1 MHIAKIQKYN
11 ENVLDKYDIKCYTVF
26 HYAYMFIVYAII
38 LFICE
43 RYLLMSKIII
53 PDGYRPTLGLYDTQ
67 TAIGMLKRIF
77 EDKLCFVLNLKRVSA
92 PLFVDPETGLNDDL
106 SGVER
111 AVRFDIKETG
121 RDAVV
126 VHSLAKWKR
135 MALHT
140 YGFSAGEGLYT
151 DMNAIRRDEEMDNLH
166 SIYTDQWDWEKII
179 TRETRTLE
187 YLKNTVKGEVG
198 AICDTLDMLK
208 VRYPQITVDIR
219 REVSFVTTQE
229 LEDMYPDM
237 TGKEREN
244 AYLREHKTAFIM
256 QIGGKL
262 KSGKPHD
269 GRAPD
274 YDDWTLN
281 GDIMFWNDVLG
292 CAFEISSMGIRV
304 DEKALDKQLRL
315 AGADDRRRFP
325 FHKALLAG
333 ELPLT
338 MGGGIGQSRL
348 SMLLLGKAHI
358 GEVQVSIWDEE
369 TRRVCK
375 ENGIVLL

>member
-1 MHIAKIQKYN
+1 MSTVYIPEGYTPILDVRQTQIAIKKVKDFFERDLAIQ
-11 ENVLDKYDIKCYTVF
+11 
-26 HYAYMFIVYAII
+26 
-38 LFICE
+38 
-43 RYLLMSKIII
+43 
-53 PDGYRPTLGLYDTQ
+53 
-67 TAIGMLKRIF
+67 
-77 EDKLCFVLNLKRVSA
+77 LNLTRVSA
-92 PLFVDPETGLNDDL
+92 PLFVRKSSGLNDTL
-106 SGVER
+106 NGVER
-111 AVRFDIKETG
+111 PVGFDIKNVCD
-121 RDAVV
+121 DAEIVQ
-126 VHSLAKWKR
+126 SLAKWKR
-135 MALHT
+135 SALKD
-140 YGFSAGEGLYT
+140 YGFRCGEGLYT

-208 VRYPQITVDIR
+208 VRYPQITVDIK

-229 LEDMYPDM
+229 LEDMYPDL
-237 TGKEREN
+237 TAKEREN
-244 AYLREHKTAFIM
+244 EYLREHKTAFIM

-274 YDDWTLN
+274 YDDWNLN
-281 GDIMFWNDVLG
+281 GDIMFWNEVLG

-304 DEKALDKQLRL
+304 DEKTLDEQLRL
-315 AGADDRRRFP
+315 AGADERRRFP

-375 ENGIVLL
+375 EHGIVLL